1 MPVRVSGDAKVHN
14 RDSALPGR
22 RRLDGHL
29 RRPLALPGPPRG
41 TPTAALPRVSP
52 TKRLSEG
59 RLPQEGGRML
69 PHCLRPSRC
78 SSPLLPD
85 LTFVSEYFSQS
96 SQKLSFYT
104 WYGNAKVFR
113 FRVPEDTVL
122 LRWLLQA
129 SRGRGPEC
137 GSTQVTFHIRH
148 GAPPVINP
156 LGTQFPTNTS
166 VRLSYNQSLALATA
180 TQNSTFVNLTSPAP
194 GDWFIAAHL
203 PQATG
208 KIGVKGFSAPCTYL
222 FQPDMFV
229 LRAADMAVL
238 QPDVPMRQTLAWPT
252 RLLHAKVFVPAY
264 SALLRLELGNC
275 VMNGSTAC
283 SVRVTLGSATLSRS
297 SQEVLTCTGA
307 CSLRLASPPW
317 EKWLQITVESLHGP
331 NTSTSLEMAASF
343 TACKPTGTGSF
354 LSFYR
359 SLNRSQETTLPGGKL
374 NATLITGAGAH
385 DALGQGH
392 ACLRSQPVIRE
403 DLDVVSVQFRVLDG
417 SNVPVQAGSPT
428 LLLLNLN
435 SGMDS
440 GGTLVLTLL
449 LNRTLPELMDAT
461 VWACLS
467 LASPVLSANATRDCS
482 TAFFQGYLL
491 NVTTSS
497 TQASLA
503 IPYPESGYWFLTLQL
518 ICPKNPGECEM
529 ANAQVAVLAY
539 LSPCFDDCGTYGQCS
554 LMRRQG
560 YLYAGCT
567 CKAGWSG
574 WSCTDG
580 TKGQSVGSQMLATL
594 LLTLSNLFFLP
605 AIAAALYH
613 YHLVEASV
621 YTFTMFFSTFY
632 HACDQPGVVVLCIMD
647 YDTVQFC
654 DFLGSVVS
662 IWVTILCMARVK
674 KILKYVLCVL
684 GTLFIALSLHL
695 DRRGVWNMMGPCLV
709 ALIIMTTAWV
719 YRGVN
724 RRHCYPPSWKRWAF
738 FLLPG
743 ISLALM
749 AVLVYAFM
757 ETTENY
763 YYTHTIWH
771 ILVASSVV
779 FLLPPGNKHKKPWA
793 WSREL
798 LSRYQI
804 CKNDREELYA
814 VT

>member
-1 MPVRVSGDAKVHN
+1 MARA
-14 RDSALPGR
+14 ALGGRPWLLLAFLLAAAPGQ
-22 RRLDGHL
+22 
-29 RRPLALPGPPRG
+29 PPPPPR
-41 TPTAALPRVSP
+41 
-52 TKRLSEG
+52 SEQEKPGSG
-59 RLPQEGGRML
+59 RDG
-69 PHCLRPSRC
+69 
-78 SSPLLPD
+78 PD
-85 LTFVSEYFSQS
+85 DPTFVSEYFSQS
-96 SQKLSFYT
+96 SQKLSFYR

-129 SRGRGPEC
+129 SQGRGPEC
-137 GSTQVTFHIRH
+137 GSSTRVTIHIRY

-156 LGTQFPTNTS
+156 LGTQFPVNTS
-166 VRLSYNQSLALATA
+166 VRLSYSKTLTLATA
-180 TQNSTFVNLTSPAP
+180 LQNSTFVNLTSPAA

-203 PQATG
+203 PEATD
-208 KIGVKGFSAPCTYL
+208 KIAVKGFSTPCTYL

-229 LRAADMAVL
+229 LRIVDMAVL
-238 QPDVPMRQTLAWPT
+238 EPNVPMRQTVTWPT
-252 RLLHAKVFVPAY
+252 RPLHAKVFVPAY
-264 SALLRLELGNC
+264 SATLRLELGSCTANA
-275 VMNGSTAC
+275 STAC
-283 SVRVTLGSATLSRS
+283 AVRLTLGSATLPPA
-297 SQEVLTCTGA
+297 SQKVLNCSGA
-307 CSLRLASPPW
+307 CSLLLASPPW
-317 EKWLQITVESLHGP
+317 EKWLRIVVESLRGP
-331 NTSTSLEMAASF
+331 GASTSFELTASF
-343 TACKPTGTGSF
+343 TACKPGSTGSF
-354 LSFYR
+354 VRFYR
-359 SLNRSQETTLPGGKL
+359 SLNRSQEMALPGGKP
-374 NATLITGAGAH
+374 NATLEAVPAASGPNGS
-385 DALGQGH
+385 GQGSS
-392 ACLRSQPVIRE
+392 CLRSQPVIRE

-417 SNVPVQAGSPT
+417 PNVTVQADPPT

-435 SGMDS
+435 SGMDN
-440 GGTLVLTLL
+440 GGTLVLNLA
-449 LNRTLPELMDAT
+449 LNKTSPGLGNAT

-467 LASPVLSANATRDCS
+467 AASPVLSPNASWGCR
-482 TAFFQGYLL
+482 TAFSQGYLL

-497 TQASLA
+497 TEASLVV
-503 IPYPESGYWFLTLQL
+503 PYPESGYWFLSLQL
-518 ICPKNPGECEM
+518 ICPQNPEACEK
-529 ANAQVAVLAY
+529 ARAQVAVLAY

-560 YLYAGCT
+560 YLYAGCS

-580 TKGQSVGSQMLATL
+580 TRGQSVGTQTLATL
-594 LLTLSNLFFLP
+594 LLTLSNLLFLP
-605 AIAAALYH
+605 AIAVALH
-613 YHLVEASV
+613 RYHLVEASV

-647 YDTVQFC
+647 YDTLQFC

-674 KILKYVLCVL
+674 KILKYVLFVL

-709 ALIIMTTAWV
+709 ALLIMATVWV
-719 YRGVN
+719 YRGVS

-738 FLLPG
+738 FLSPG
-743 ISLALM
+743 ISLALVAIM
-749 AVLVYAFM
+749 VYAFM

-763 YYTHTIWH
+763 YYTHSIWH
-771 ILVASSVV
+771 ILVATSVV
-779 FLLPPGNKHKKPWA
+779 FLLPPGDKRKKPWA